1 MSKINIKIVEVDQ
14 SSHTVLVKYASE
26 KSQKTIDEYPAVAFQ
41 VTNYN
46 VATAEEFIEAI
57 RPQVSLYV
65 YQRDLADYVKHK
77 YDISVLVYPQ
87 CYKIENKKQNA
98 PSKITITITRLLSY
112 LSSADVFNL
121 AF

>member
-14 SSHTVLVKYASE
+14 GSHTVLVKYASE
-26 KSQKTIDEYPAVAFQ
+26 KSQKSIDEYPAVAFQ

-65 YQRDLADYVKHK
+65 WQRDL
-77 YDISVLVYPQ
+77 Q
-87 CYKIENKKQNA
+87 ENPAKSIDLTGWNGHVVEVDAFELPSPAA
-98 PSKITITITRLLSY
+98 PTVE
-112 LSSADVFNL
+112 AL
-121 AF
+121 ANPEVTL